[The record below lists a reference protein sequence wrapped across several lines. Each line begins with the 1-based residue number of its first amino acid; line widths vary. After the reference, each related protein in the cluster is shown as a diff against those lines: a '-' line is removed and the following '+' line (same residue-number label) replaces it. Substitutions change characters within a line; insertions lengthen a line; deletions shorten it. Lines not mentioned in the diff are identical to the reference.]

1 MRKVVIFFSLSL
13 LLSGCSW
20 SNFPLLY
27 KPNIQQGNILPP
39 ERVSAVKVGMNQDE
53 VSYLLG
59 NPVLENTL
67 ANESTVYV
75 YTLKKG
81 KGTMSEELLLLTF
94 DHDRLTT
101 IEHSTKK

>member
-13 LLSGCSW
+13 FLSGCSW

-27 KPNIQQGNILPP
+27 KPNVQQGNVLAP
-39 ERVSAVKVGMNQDE
+39 ERVSALKVGMNQDE

-59 NPVLENTL
+59 NPVLENTF
-67 ANESTVYV
+67 ANQSTVYV

-81 KGTMSEELLLLTF
+81 KGAMSEELLLLTF
-94 DHDRLTT
+94 DHDHLNK